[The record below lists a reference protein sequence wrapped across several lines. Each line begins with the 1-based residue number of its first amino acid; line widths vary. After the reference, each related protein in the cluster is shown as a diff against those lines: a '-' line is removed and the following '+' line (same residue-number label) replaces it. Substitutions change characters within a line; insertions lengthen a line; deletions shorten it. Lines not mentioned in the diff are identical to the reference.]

1 MRNLVMAALLGLALL
16 AEAPAAGAQTPGDQ
30 SPGTT
35 QSLGAQGVTVPSLR
49 TTPPAAPPPGIST
62 AAPVPSTRILGVPV
76 TADAPV
82 SPSYDG
88 TAYKTLGGQAETDQ
102 DAISGQVMQPLDSA
116 RPK

>member
-1 MRNLVMAALLGLALL
+1 MRDWVIALLGVACAALPV
-16 AEAPAAGAQTPGDQ
+16 AAMAQSQPDPA
-30 SPGTT
+30 PGTT
-35 QSLGAQGVTVPSLR
+35 QSLGAQSVAVPSLR
-49 TTPPAAPPPGIST
+49 TAPAVPPPPGTNT
-62 AAPVPSTRILGVPV
+62 AAPVPSTRVLGVPV

-102 DAISGQVMQPLDSA
+102 DAISGQVMQPLESG

>member
-1 MRNLVMAALLGLALL
+1 MRGLVIAALLGLACVVW
-16 AEAPAAGAQTPGDQ
+16 PAASMAQPQPPAT
-30 SPGTT
+30 GTT
-35 QSLGAQGVTVPSLR
+35 QSLGAQSVTVPSLR
-49 TTPPAAPPPGIST
+49 TSPPVAPPPGSNT
-62 AAPVPSTRILGVPV
+62 AAPVPSTRVLGVPV

>member
-1 MRNLVMAALLGLALL
+1 MRDLVMAALAVSAALFVA
-16 AEAPAAGAQTPGDQ
+16 AEAAAQTPGDQ
-30 SPGTT
+30 APGST
-35 QSLGAQGVTVPSLR
+35 QSLGARSVVVPSLR
-49 TTPPAAPPPGIST
+49 TSPSAAAPART
-62 AAPVPSTRILGVPV
+62 AAPVPSTRVLGVPV

-102 DAISGQVMQPLDSA
+102 DAISGQVMQPLDSG